1 MEKELF
7 LKFTELENIF
17 FLWDRTILQ
26 KDELT
31 NFNCRFNEFLEIA

>member
-26 KDELT
+26 KDELIISIVALM
-31 NFNCRFNEFLEIA
+31 NF